1 MKKDY
6 LIKKLVE
13 SKLLSEGER
22 VVIGFSG
29 GPDSIFLFELL
40 KEYKKSVDP
49 KLEMCLV
56 HINHMLRGKD
66 ADFDEEFSREVAR
79 KNGVAFFSKKIDVQQ
94 KVKELKKGFE
104 EVAREVRYEF
114 FNEVF
119 KEFKG
124 TKIALAHNKDDQI
137 ETFLFR
143 MMRGTSLEGLEGI
156 KVQRDVYIR
165 PVLDYYKNDILE
177 YLHSNNVEYTID
189 KTNFENDY
197 TRNSIR
203 LDLIPFLEKRYNPKV
218 KDKLYDLMCD
228 IRDINEYSSVDL
240 EKYQVGANLSV
251 EKILKENKFIQ
262 KKIINEFLNKNNLKT
277 DRYKIT
283 SMIELLSANG
293 NKKVSIEKGIFLK
306 KQYNQI
312 VIEKLSSD
320 NENRDMA
327 LATEVEIIESK
338 EIKFGNYI
346 LSFDIV
352 ENEKSN
358 SLVNEWKNTD
368 NNTFFSTNLKKGD
381 KITVRLR
388 ENGDKFIPLGMS
400 NYKKLKD
407 FFINEKIPQEIRNTL
422 PIVLKEDKIVWIAGV
437 RGSEEFKYQRN
448 SNQKYRV
455 ILKLRRN

>member
-1 MKKDY
+1 MQKDY
-6 LIKKLVE
+6 LIKKLKE
-13 SKLLSEGER
+13 SRLLSEGER

-79 KNGVAFFSKKIDVQQ
+79 ENAVAFFSRKIDVQQ

-119 KEFKG
+119 NEFKG

-165 PVLDYYKNDILE
+165 PVLDYYKSDILE
-177 YLHSNNVEYTID
+177 YLHRNNIRYTID

-228 IRDINEYSSVDL
+228 IRDINEYSSVNL
-240 EKYQVGANLSV
+240 EKYLVGANLSV

-320 NENRDMA
+320 IENRDVT
-327 LATEVEIIESK
+327 LATEIEIIESK

-346 LSFDIV
+346 LSCEIV
-352 ENEKSN
+352 ENDKSN
-358 SLVNEWKNTD
+358 SVINECKDAD

-388 ENGDKFIPLGMS
+388 DSGDKFIPTGMN

-437 RGSEEFKYQRN
+437 RGSEEFKYQKN